1 MTTNVREESF
11 RVLIVYSTRTGNT
24 EFVARGVCDL
34 LVAADSDSDAEIV
47 LCSVTEK
54 PDPSGFDVVIL
65 AFWVDRGTADQET
78 LLYLEGVSGAR
89 IGLIGTLGAYPDSQ
103 HAKDVEG
110 RMREAVSAE
119 NTVVGCFFC
128 QGRIDPRL
136 TEKFKS
142 FPADHPHAMTPERAK
157 RHQDAS
163 THPDQT
169 DVQNAAKA
177 CQAMLA
183 RVGA

>member
-1 MTTNVREESF
+1 MTADVRKESL

-24 EFVARGVCDL
+24 EFVARGVGDR
-34 LVAADSDSDAEIV
+34 LVADDSEVDAEIV
-47 LCSVTEK
+47 VSNVTEK

-78 LLYLEGVSGAR
+78 LSYLEAVSGTR

-103 HAKDVEG
+103 HAKDVEE

-119 NTVVGCFFC
+119 NTVVGCFLC

-163 THPDQT
+163 THPDET

-177 CQAMLA
+177 CHAMLA
-183 RVGA
+183 GVGA